1 MHQQHDSP
9 LVDAAALP
17 SDPTVSRI
25 VLGIRL
31 RKLREEAG
39 INRGEAG
46 YVIRASEAKM
56 SRLEVGRGQG
66 RVRMRDVDDL
76 LTLYRVTDA
85 ERRELL
91 ALAEGA
97 NSPLWWEPHRD
108 LVPTW
113 FAGYLALERSATAI
127 RTYQVQFVPGLLQTA
142 DYAAAVARIA
152 HTDPEAIE
160 RSVALRIS
168 RQEMIQQR
176 DHPQLRVMIDEA
188 ALRRRIGGPSVMRAQ
203 LRHLIDIAERPNL
216 TLRVLP
222 LRSCGQ
228 AASGA
233 FALLHFAHP
242 ELPDVVYLEQ
252 LTSSLYLQRVQDVN
266 YYARVFDRLATD
278 SQTPA
283 DTPALLTQILAET

>member
-1 MHQQHDSP
+1 MRQQHDSP
-9 LVDAAALP
+9 LLDPAAPP

-25 VLGIRL
+25 VLGTRL
-31 RKLREEAG
+31 RKLRQEAG

-56 SRLEVGRGQG
+56 SRLEAGRG
-66 RVRMRDVDDL
+66 RVRIRDVDDL
-76 LTLYRVTDA
+76 FTLYRVTDS

-91 ALAEGA
+91 ALAETA

-113 FAGYLALERSATAI
+113 FTGYLALERSATAI

-152 HTDPEAIE
+152 HTDPEAIK
-160 RSVALRIS
+160 RRVALRIN
-168 RQEMIQQR
+168 RQQMIQRHDQPR
-176 DHPQLRVMIDEA
+176 LRVVIDEA
-188 ALRRRIGGPSVMRAQ
+188 ALRRRIGGPSVMQAQ

-216 TLRVLP
+216 TLQVLP

-233 FALLHFAHP
+233 FTLLHFEHP
-242 ELPDVVYLEQ
+242 ELPDLVYLEQ
-252 LTSSLYLQRVQDVN
+252 LTSSLYLHRAQDVD

-278 SQTPA
+278 SQTPT